1 MEISSKTIDEI
12 DEEREKEDLKN
23 EYSRRQI
30 QLRPAMKDVLERQW
44 EQTRHFDSPYVFLT
58 PIGTPMIQ
66 DRLREHWK
74 RAMDESKRD
83 IGACMKRAKRSHPG
97 P

>member
-1 MEISSKTIDEI
+1 
-12 DEEREKEDLKN
+12 
-23 EYSRRQI
+23 
-30 QLRPAMKDVLERQW
+30 MKDVLERQW

-74 RAMDESKRD
+74 RAMDESKQR
-83 IGACMKRAKRSHPG
+83 I
-97 P
+97 